1 MIILGGDR
9 VSEAQSDRIADM
21 TDALRADMQ
30 ANVMWDDNGVK
41 RAIVEVQSGA
51 TMIMTTSDLIALK
64 SAPNS
69 CTLRF

>member
-1 MIILGGDR
+1 
-9 VSEAQSDRIADM
+9 M

-30 ANVMWDDNGVK
+30 TNVMWDDKGVE

-51 TMIMTTSDLIALK
+51 TMIMTTSDLIALE

-69 CTLRF
+69 CALRFQFLIRSV